1 MGARGDDAGA
11 TLRGVWSEDMWAA
24 STGGGRGSSR
34 GAAQRRR
41 EVGRAALAQMARL
54 QLVAGDMLAGGKGG

>member
-1 MGARGDDAGA
+1 
-11 TLRGVWSEDMWAA
+11 MWAA